1 MSYNYYIITNI
12 IITHE
17 AQLTLVISSRVA
29 LLVSTA
35 VIIRIKHMVV
45 MDLGLDL
52 GEYQL
57 FGGRHGQRGKRRLL
71 ALNQPSNL
79 LLCSFIIYVN

>member
-1 MSYNYYIITNI
+1 M
-12 IITHE
+12 
-17 AQLTLVISSRVA
+17 VIS
-29 LLVSTA
+29 A
-35 VIIRIKHMVV
+35 VIIRIKHIVV

-52 GEYQL
+52 EEYQL
-57 FGGRHGQRGKRRLL
+57 FGGRNGQRGKRRLL